1 MTHQRNNLSAPL
13 YIVPIN
19 KDPAGFYSAF
29 FFLFGYTSQH
39 RLLGQRRNRSAI
51 SRRYRDVHSG
61 VIANRIGDLIVDPS
75 DPAFLRHSPPLHT
88 FFFPA
93 CRSLLAFVLHR
104 LWPWGFVSVS
114 FSFFFFFLHPRSILL
129 LCYSTLTSNCVCVCC
144 AGSFGF
150 YVTDLFVCG
159 RRREFWRLFL
169 NQENHKIRRK
179 YVRNGGGGERVAHRN
194 ETHPCRIPIS
204 N

>member
-1 MTHQRNNLSAPL
+1 MHPLQPKTDIGMLWRTKGIIYRLL

-29 FFLFGYTSQH
+29 FFWFGYTSQH

-129 LCYSTLTSNCVCVCC
+129 LCYSTLTSNCVCVCAVRDLSAFTSQTC
-144 AGSFGF
+144 SFAGDVGSFGG
-150 YVTDLFVCG
+150 Y
-159 RRREFWRLFL
+159 FWTR
-169 NQENHKIRRK
+169 KITK
-179 YVRNGGGGERVAHRN
+179 
-194 ETHPCRIPIS
+194 
-204 N
+204 